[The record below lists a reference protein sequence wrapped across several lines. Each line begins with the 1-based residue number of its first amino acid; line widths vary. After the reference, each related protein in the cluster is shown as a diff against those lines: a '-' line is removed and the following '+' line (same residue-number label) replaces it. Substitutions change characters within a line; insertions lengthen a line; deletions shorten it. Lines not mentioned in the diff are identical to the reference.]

1 MNGEVLLDDGRCY
14 RGYFSWNPRSCPTYS
29 KTQSFNSFPGISHK
43 AGLLFPRETFILCDK
58 IYPCRYPLFTGFTAA
73 QIRTQPPLERER
85 RVIFNENVKIHRV
98 YIEHVI
104 GQMKC
109 LKVIGPLYR
118 HSK

>member
-1 MNGEVLLDDGRCY
+1 MNDA
-14 RGYFSWNPRSCPTYS
+14 
-29 KTQSFNSFPGISHK
+29 QSFNSLLNIGPNGSLPFPPKI
-43 AGLLFPRETFILCDK
+43 FILGDK

-85 RVIFNENVKIHRV
+85 RLIFNENVKIHRV
-98 YIEHVI
+98 YMDHVI

-109 LKVIGPLYR
+109 FKVIGPLYR